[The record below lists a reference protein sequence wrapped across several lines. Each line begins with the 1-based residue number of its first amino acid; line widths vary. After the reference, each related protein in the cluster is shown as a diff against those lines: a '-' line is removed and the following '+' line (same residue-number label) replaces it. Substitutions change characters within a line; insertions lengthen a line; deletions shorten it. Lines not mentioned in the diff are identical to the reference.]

1 MRRLLQT
8 VILIGLATPAISSEL
23 QRSPA
28 SSLHEALWPLSKPG
42 SVYPSAH
49 VAGQS
54 KPEDAV
60 GRGPNVPAGRFEAQ
74 QPVGAP
80 SIPKE
85 AMQSPLSARSPA
97 GAAVSPPPN
106 RNSEVRARAE
116 EEHERA
122 LKRSERVG
130 RSAVLSICDGC
141 ITGPRSLAR
150 GTVPRE
156 EVGEDGLAYRP
167 EDLH

>member
-1 MRRLLQT
+1 MRRLLVQT

-49 VAGQS
+49 MARQS

-60 GRGPNVPAGRFEAQ
+60 GRESNVSAGRFEAQ
-74 QPVGAP
+74 QPVRTP

-85 AMQSPLSARSPA
+85 AMQSPLSARNPA
-97 GAAVSPPPN
+97 AAAVSPPPKGN
-106 RNSEVRARAE
+106 GDVRARPE
-116 EEHERA
+116 KHEQA

-130 RSAVLSICDGC
+130 SRAVLSICDGC
-141 ITGPRSLAR
+141 MTGSRSLAR

-167 EDLH
+167 EDLN